1 MCRMTDSSSGVY
13 GADTWVWHMAAG
25 ECPTGVQPRGQTSA
39 DTCKTPWFH
48 WQRMDARSVVYPHR
62 ELGFGL
68 KRKEA
73 PSQATRWVTLKDF
86 MLVEIS
92 RSQNRHCRCHLTKE
106 SSRIHRDTKEWGSLG
121 GGGWAVPAPRCPG
134 LMSCVPSRFLCRSP
148 TPSGTVIGDGPQGGD
163 PVNPDGEGGVLR
175 GPSPSLS
182 LSLPLPLPSLSL
194 SPPFFLPPPF
204 SLPLFSPSPS
214 PRRSREKPTPGLG
227 REGSHVFYKPEKSP
241 QQTPSRQHFDL
252 GLPALEL

>member
-1 MCRMTDSSSGVY
+1 MEPTPGFGTWPQGSVRQASSLGGRPAQTPVK
-13 GADTWVWHMAAG
+13 
-25 ECPTGVQPRGQTSA
+25 PRGFTGR
-39 DTCKTPWFH
+39 
-48 WQRMDARSVVYPHR
+48 RMDARSVVYPHR

-121 GGGWAVPAPRCPG
+121 GGGWAVPAPWCPG

-163 PVNPDGEGGVLR
+163 PVNPDGEGGALR

-194 SPPFFLPPPF
+194 SPPSSSLPPSPSLSSLPPLPLSPLPLFLPLSLPPLF
-204 SLPLFSPSPS
+204 SLPLPTQEQ
-214 PRRSREKPTPGLG
+214 RKAHSRTGAG
-227 REGSHVFYKPEKSP
+227 REPRLLQARKESP
-241 QQTPSRQHFDL
+241 ADTFPT
-252 GLPALEL
+252 AL

>member
-1 MCRMTDSSSGVY
+1 MEPTPGFGTWPQGSVRQASSLGGRPAQTPVK
-13 GADTWVWHMAAG
+13 
-25 ECPTGVQPRGQTSA
+25 PRGFTGR
-39 DTCKTPWFH
+39 
-48 WQRMDARSVVYPHR
+48 RMDARSVVSPHR

-73 PSQATRWVTLKDF
+73 PSQATRWVTLNDF

-121 GGGWAVPAPRCPG
+121 GGGWAVPAPWCPG

-163 PVNPDGEGGVLR
+163 PVNPDGEGGALR

-194 SPPFFLPPPF
+194 SPPLSLSLPPPLSLLVSKCF
-204 SLPLFSPSPS
+204 FPFVPPLIRAHLLSNILYVPSSGLLVPVPGDMSCSRSLPPGCPCG
-214 PRRSREKPTPGLG
+214 PRGAG
-227 REGSHVFYKPEKSP
+227 RP
-241 QQTPSRQHFDL
+241 D
-252 GLPALEL
+252 A